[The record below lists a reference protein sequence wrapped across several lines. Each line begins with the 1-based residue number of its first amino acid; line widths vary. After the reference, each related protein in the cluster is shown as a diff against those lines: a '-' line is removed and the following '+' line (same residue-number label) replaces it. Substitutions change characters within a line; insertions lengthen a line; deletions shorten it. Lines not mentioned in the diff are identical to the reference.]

1 MGGGALVV
9 SDLFGNSG
17 CSISALGHN
26 TDIHNNISLD
36 VNAMEAP
43 KQNSVTFLNN
53 SILTSSPLY

>member
-1 MGGGALVV
+1 MV

>member
-1 MGGGALVV
+1 MGGGCVGG
-9 SDLFGNSG
+9 DLFGNSG

-43 KQNSVTFLNN
+43 KQNSVIF
-53 SILTSSPLY
+53 